1 MKRLFYSLYLQVS
14 ILTALL
20 LPVTGVSFA
29 QSVETSSP
37 LEQRLDGL
45 LGKMIM
51 QEKIEQLY
59 YLTDSNPRLN
69 IPQFKGS
76 DGPHGIGNNAKGYSS
91 FPVTIGMAATW
102 DPALITRVGRAIS
115 EEQAARGKDRIAGP
129 TLDMLIDPRI
139 GRAPET
145 IGEDPFLGGRISAA
159 FVQGQNTTPVFGS
172 VKHYNLNTYEINR
185 RTNDYLSDERS
196 LVEFWGAHWKRT
208 IQYGGAL
215 SVMCAYNWV
224 NGDKC
229 AENKYMIK
237 TLLRDHW
244 GFNYYTMSDWG
255 GFKETGKALN
265 AELDFCEG
273 NDLYIKELPV
283 GIKSGLFDSSLVERA
298 TRNVL
303 RTKIIS
309 GMMDGVPAVPKTMI
323 DSKEHRELVYESG
336 LKGLVLLKNEKG
348 ILPLNKATLQSL
360 AIIGP
365 NAAVLPLD
373 GNSSSKVSPSYR
385 IPVEQAIKT
394 IMGEKRVTY
403 ARGCNINDKDKSQ
416 FSAAI
421 EAAKNAQYVVFVAGL
436 DSTVEGEGY
445 FLDKEADEKGGGT
458 VTRPDRPSQ
467 TVLLPGM
474 QNELINAIAKVNPN
488 IILVV
493 ISGGTCSVTPVI
505 KNVKGLLYAFYPG
518 QEAGRAIADVLF
530 GNYNPSGKLPA
541 TIPKDDSQIIP
552 ISADFRNMVTRGVGY
567 RWFDSQHLT
576 PEFAFGAGIS
586 YTTFSYSN
594 ININKPSAK
603 VGEMLEVSFDLK
615 NIGKRAGEEVS
626 QLYLSTGK
634 IIPALTMPAK
644 QLRGF
649 QKTALN
655 PGESKRIT
663 IKLSP
668 EELYVYNEQTKKYQ
682 VPSGEFIVQVG
693 GASDKLT
700 LKASFKLTPANSKPD
715 LLVTNIR
722 TMPAFPKVGEP
733 VVFMASLINNGTGA
747 TKKGDQHLIRFYVDG
762 KEVAYYYSTSTSI
775 PVGGM
780 ELACAQGLNNKN
792 WIAPKGKFTVTA
804 MIEVQAS
811 KYLNNQ
817 NNTCEA
823 QIEIPNGKAIPME
836 IVRFLK

>member
-1 MKRLFYSLYLQVS
+1 M
-14 ILTALL
+14 
-20 LPVTGVSFA
+20 A
-29 QSVETSSP
+29 QAEVTSSP
-37 LEQRLDGL
+37 LEQRLDTL
-45 LGKMIM
+45 IAKMSM

-59 YLTDSNPRLN
+59 YLTDGNTRLN

-115 EEQAARGKDRIAGP
+115 LEQAARGKDRIAGP

-159 FVQGQNTTPVFGS
+159 FVQGQNTTSVFGS

-215 SVMCAYNWV
+215 SIMCAYNWV

-229 AENKYMIK
+229 AENKYLIK
-237 TLLRDHW
+237 TLLREHW

-283 GIKSGLFDSSLVERA
+283 SIKNGLFDSSLVERA
-298 TRNVL
+298 VRNVL
-303 RTKIIS
+303 RTKIMS
-309 GMMDGVPAVPKTMI
+309 GMLDGTPVIPASVI
-323 DSKEHRELVYESG
+323 DCKEHRELVYESG
-336 LKGLVLLKNEKG
+336 LKGLVLLKNARLPGQKKN
-348 ILPLNKATLQSL
+348 ILPLNALQLKSV
-360 AIIGP
+360 AVIGP

-385 IPVEQAIKT
+385 IPVLQALTK
-394 IMGEKRVTY
+394 MLGEGKVNY
-403 ARGCNINDKDKSQ
+403 AKGCNINDNDKTQ
-416 FSAAI
+416 FTAAI
-421 EAAKNAQYVVFVAGL
+421 ETAKNSQYVVFVAGL

-445 FLDKEADEKGGGT
+445 FLDKEADEKGGGK

-474 QNELINAIAKVNPN
+474 QNELINVIAKINPN

-493 ISGGTCSVTPVI
+493 ISGGTCGVTPVI

-518 QEAGRAIADVLF
+518 QEGGRAIADVLL

-541 TIPKDDSQIIP
+541 TIVKDDEQIIP
-552 ISADFRNMVTRGVGY
+552 ISADFRNMVTKGVGY
-567 RWFDSQHLT
+567 RWFDNKNWV
-576 PEFAFGAGIS
+576 PEFAFGEGLS
-586 YTTFSYSN
+586 YTSFTYLN
-594 ININKPSAK
+594 IK
-603 VGEMLEVSFDLK
+603 VNNPIANVGDLIEVSVDVK
-615 NIGKRAGEEVS
+615 NTGKVAGEEVA
-626 QLYLSTGK
+626 QLYLSANK
-634 IIPALTMPAK
+634 ILPAIAMPAK

-649 QKTALN
+649 EKIALK
-655 PGESKRIT
+655 PGETKKVIF
-663 IKLSP
+663 KLTP
-668 EELYVYNEQTKKYQ
+668 EELYIYNEQTKMYQ
-682 VPSGEFIVQVG
+682 VPAGQFVVKVG
-693 GASDKLT
+693 GASNKLP
-700 LKASFKLTPANSKPD
+700 LQAVFNLQPATPKSD

-722 TMPAFPKVGEP
+722 TMPVFPRVGKP
-733 VVFMASLINNGTGA
+733 VFFMASLINSGTAA
-747 TKKGDQHLIRFYVDG
+747 TKPGDKHVVRFYVDG
-762 KEVAYYYSTSTSI
+762 KEVAHYYSATTEI
-775 PVGGM
+775 PAGGM
-780 ELACAQGLNNKN
+780 VLACAQGTKGKN
-792 WIAPKGKFTVTA
+792 WIAANGKYTITA
-804 MIEVQAS
+804 KVEAID
-811 KYLNNQ
+811 LNERNKQ
-817 NNTCEA
+817 NNICEG
-823 QIEIPNGKAIPME
+823 QLIIPSGKVIAADIFK
-836 IVRFLK
+836 IISK